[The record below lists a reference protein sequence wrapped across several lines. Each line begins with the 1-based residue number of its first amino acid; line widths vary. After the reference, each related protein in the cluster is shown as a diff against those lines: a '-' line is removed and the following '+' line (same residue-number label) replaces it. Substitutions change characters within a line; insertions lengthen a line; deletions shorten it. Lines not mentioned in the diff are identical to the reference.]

1 MPGIKIFHFIL
12 NDPLSR
18 FPAIAGQAPHGGKAF
33 LSTPSLVVKSRV
45 YGREGGKNK

>member
-1 MPGIKIFHFIL
+1 MPGIKIFLFIL

-33 LSTPSLVVKSRV
+33 LSTPSPL
-45 YGREGGKNK
+45 GEGMEEGKNNKN